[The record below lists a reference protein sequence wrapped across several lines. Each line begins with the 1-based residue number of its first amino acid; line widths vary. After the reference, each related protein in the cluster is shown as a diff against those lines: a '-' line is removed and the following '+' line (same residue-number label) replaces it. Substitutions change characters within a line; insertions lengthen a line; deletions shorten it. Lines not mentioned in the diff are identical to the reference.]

1 MKKSPLLTLFSVIVI
16 DLIGFGVVIPILPFY
31 AEKYGAS
38 ATLLGVLLTS
48 YSGMQFLCSPLWGKL
63 SDRWGRKRVM
73 LLTMTGA
80 SLSLFILGSADS
92 LWMIFVGRI
101 LGGIFAA
108 NISVATAYVTDI
120 TTEENRTQ
128 GMGMIGAA
136 FGIGF
141 ILGPA
146 LGGGL
151 EHLGYHVPIY
161 VAASLALI
169 NAVYGGFVLR
179 EPERKKEIAGLRPG
193 GLKTKILS
201 HAYVR
206 KMCLIYFLFT
216 FGITQLESLFA
227 FLMMDRYHYDAR
239 HVAFVLVAMA
249 LVMVG
254 IQGGLIRRLAKS
266 FGEKRLLLVGV
277 IGLALG
283 FWLIPVIQP
292 LQILMIPL
300 LLTAVGRGLSQPA
313 LLSLVSKG
321 GPKNRHGE
329 VMGTFQSSASLA
341 RVVGPLAAGALYD
354 WHSPLPFALAGV
366 LMVVIFGL
374 STRLGEQKNSESIPT
389 LEALINE
396 EAI

>member
-1 MKKSPLLTLFSVIVI
+1 MPTKKSPLLTLFSVIVI

-120 TTEENRTQ
+120 TSEENRTQ

-161 VAASLALI
+161 VAAGLALI
-169 NAVYGGFVLR
+169 NAAYGVLVLR
-179 EPERKKEIAGLRPG
+179 EPDRKKEVVGLQ
-193 GLKTKILS
+193 TKILS

-283 FWLIPVIQP
+283 FLLIPVIQP
-292 LQILMIPL
+292 LRILMIPL

-341 RVVGPLAAGALYD
+341 RVLGPLAAGALYD
-354 WHSPLPFALAGV
+354 WHSPLPFVLSGI
-366 LMVVIFGL
+366 LMVVIFAL
-374 STRLGEQKNSESIPT
+374 STQLGVQKSTEPVPT
-389 LEALINE
+389 LEALIE
-396 EAI
+396 EEVL